1 VESQQELLPEY
12 KSPKHKLVRFF
23 ARSRDL
29 WKDKHQDR
37 VYEAKILRN
46 KILYLEKNKE
56 SWKQRAIEAEQ
67 EIKKLKTELEI
78 SAAKPQTE
86 EKKRK

>member
-1 VESQQELLPEY
+1 VKSQQELLPEY

-29 WKDKHQDR
+29 WKDKYQER
-37 VYEAKILRN
+37 VYETKILRN
-46 KILYLEKNKE
+46 KISYLENNKE
-56 SWKQRAIEAEQ
+56 SWKRRAEEAEK
-67 EIKKLKTELEI
+67 EIKQLKAELKI
-78 SAAKPQTE
+78 SAAKPQIE

>member
-1 VESQQELLPEY
+1 MESQQELLPEY

-29 WKDKHQDR
+29 WKDKYQER
-37 VYEAKILRN
+37 VYETKILRN
-46 KILYLEKNKE
+46 RISYLENNKE
-56 SWKQRAIEAEQ
+56 SWKRRAEEAERENIQ
-67 EIKKLKTELEI
+67 LKAELKT
-78 SAAKPQTE
+78 SVAKPQIE

>member
-1 VESQQELLPEY
+1 MESQQELLPEY

-37 VYEAKILRN
+37 VYEVKILRN
-46 KILYLEKNKE
+46 KVLYLEKNKE

-78 SAAKPQTE
+78 SAAKPQIE